1 MLLFSF
7 HGPGWGGKWICLSF
21 CSFGALFVSV
31 VADEQG
37 KSRFGKQSDLI
48 IQLRFGTSLV
58 KASTAYKAKAKLIFG
73 QYIVL
78 FVNMK
83 CLIFNQIKKKICFD
97 TWLWATS
104 WITKTKLIR
113 SGAYKHVHV
122 LTWTFE
128 RFKIHKIYSYEFR

>member
-1 MLLFSF
+1 M
-7 HGPGWGGKWICLSF
+7 
-21 CSFGALFVSV
+21 SV

-58 KASTAYKAKAKLIFG
+58 KASTANKAKAKLIFG

-83 CLIFNQIKKKICFD
+83 CLIFNQIKKK
-97 TWLWATS
+97 
-104 WITKTKLIR
+104 
-113 SGAYKHVHV
+113 YV
-122 LTWTFE
+122 LTLDFE
-128 RFKIHKIYSYEFR
+128 RRLESQKPS